1 MRIGQ
6 GYDIHKLVEG
16 RKLIIGGVDIP
27 YDKGLLGHSD
37 ADVLVHAIID
47 SVFGAMNLGDIGE
60 HFPDTDSEYKNADSI
75 KLLEKTGKILLDKG
89 YKIVN
94 IDTTVICQKPKLL
107 PFKEDMKKNIGS
119 ALKIAPDLISIKGKT
134 KEGADAAG
142 RGEAIEAYSVV
153 LIEESV

>member
-60 HFPDTDSEYKNADSI
+60 HFPDTDPEYKNADSI
-75 KLLEKTGKILLDKG
+75 KLLEKTGEILLDKG